1 MGYPGDGRYLEFHK
15 RRAPGGHRYWRVT
28 DPRLDLGAKEPWEAG
43 RAAEAVEEH
52 AAHFVRLL
60 EEIPPLDDGS
70 PPSAVAMFDFELFG
84 HWWHEGVDFLR
95 TVFSKVAES
104 PRAVAMTAGEAL
116 AAAGPLPAVTLP
128 AGTWGRGGDFRVWWN
143 GQTIPYWCEVADI
156 EKQMERFEA
165 RKNEIDP
172 ALFAALERETL
183 LVHSSDW
190 PFLIDNEV
198 SKDYAF
204 GRIAEHVADFWTLAQ
219 LADEGLPAEG
229 DPAAAAIREKDRL
242 FEEELRSR

>member
-1 MGYPGDGRYLEFHK
+1 MAVTWSSTR